1 MRHSTWLRL
10 EASPFW
16 YSVYRNYRRLPDGI
30 RAPIRVLFTP
40 QWHLAA
46 ALVRAASRRRI
57 VAGPFQGMRMELSGL
72 SSRHLLCYL
81 LGSAEIE
88 LRDVIGRIIDRRY
101 RTILNI
107 GAADG
112 YYAVGLAVGS
122 PGTHIEAFE
131 ALPAFHAIV
140 ERSARANGVQDR
152 IALRGAC
159 DANALRHHLQTAAGP
174 SLVLMDIEGG
184 EAELLDPLAIPQ
196 LRHVD
201 ILVETH
207 DAFVPHVTETLIDRF
222 QPTHHIERYTARPR
236 LPGDF
241 PPDFLPALKRRF
253 PRLAVALMDERRTG
267 LQDWLFLTA
276 KSGDAQPHD
285 HES

>member
-16 YSVYRNYRRLPDGI
+16 YGVYRNYRRLPDGI
-30 RAPIRVLFTP
+30 RAPIRALLTP

-46 ALVRAASRRRI
+46 ALVRMASRRHI
-57 VAGPFQGMRMELSGL
+57 VAGPFQGIRMELSGL

-88 LRDVIGRIIDRRY
+88 LRDVIGRIIDRGY

-112 YYAVGLAVGS
+112 YYAVGLAVRS
-122 PGTHIEAFE
+122 PGTHVEAFE
-131 ALPAFHAIV
+131 ALPAFHPIV
-140 ERSARANGVQDR
+140 ERSARANGVQGR
-152 IALRGAC
+152 IVLRGAC
-159 DANALRHHLQTAAGP
+159 DANALRHHLQTDVRP
-174 SLVLMDIEGG
+174 SLVLIDIEGG
-184 EAELLDPLAIPQ
+184 EAELLDPLAVPQ
-196 LRHVD
+196 LRQVD

-222 QPTHHIERYTARPR
+222 QPTHHIECYTARPR
-236 LPGDF
+236 QLNDF
-241 PPDFLPALKRRF
+241 PADFLPTLKRWL
-253 PRLAVALMDERRTG
+253 PHLVVELMDERRTG
-267 LQDWLFLTA
+267 LQHWLFLTA
-276 KSGDAQPHD
+276 KNGNARTVRS
-285 HES
+285 

>member
-10 EASPFW
+10 EASSFW

-30 RAPIRVLFTP
+30 RAPIRVLLTP

-46 ALVRAASRRRI
+46 ALVRTASAGRI

-88 LRDVIGRIIDRRY
+88 LRDVLGRITDRGY

-112 YYAVGLAVGS
+112 YYAVGLAVRS
-122 PGTHIEAFE
+122 PRTRVEAFE
-131 ALPAFHAIV
+131 ALPAFHPII

-152 IALRGAC
+152 IALQGAC
-159 DANALRHHLQTAAGP
+159 DAPALRHHLQMEVGP

-184 EAELLDPLAIPQ
+184 EAELLDPLAVPQ
-196 LRHVD
+196 LWQAD

-207 DAFVPHVTETLIDRF
+207 DAFVPHVTETLIERF

-236 LPGDF
+236 LPNDF
-241 PPDFLPALKRRF
+241 PPDFLPKLKRRF
-253 PRLAVALMDERRTG
+253 PRLAVELMDERRTG
-267 LQDWLFLTA
+267 LQQWLFLTA
-276 KSGDAQPHD
+276 KDGAARPARPSG
-285 HES
+285 

>member
-236 LPGDF
+236 LLNDF
-241 PPDFLPALKRRF
+241 PADFLPTLKRWL
-253 PRLAVALMDERRTG
+253 PRLIVELMDERRTG
-267 LQDWLFLTA
+267 LQQWLFLTA
-276 KSGDAQPHD
+276 KDGNARTVRS
-285 HES
+285 

>member
-1 MRHSTWLRL
+1 MRHSSWLRL

-40 QWHLAA
+40 QWQLAA
-46 ALVRAASRRRI
+46 AAVRTVSRRRI
-57 VAGPFQGMRMELSGL
+57 VAGPFQGIRMELSGL

-88 LRDVIGRIIDRRY
+88 LRDVIGRVIDRGY

-112 YYAVGLAVGS
+112 YYAVGLAVRS
-122 PGTHIEAFE
+122 PGTQVEAFE

-140 ERSARANGVQDR
+140 ERSARANGVQGR

-159 DANALRHHLQTAAGP
+159 DANALRHHLQTDAKP

-184 EAELLDPLAIPQ
+184 EAELLDPLAVPQ
-196 LRHVD
+196 LRQVD

-207 DAFVPHVTETLIDRF
+207 DAFVPRITETLIDRF
-222 QPTHHIERYTARPR
+222 QATHHIERYTARSR
-236 LPGDF
+236 LLNDF
-241 PPDFLPALKRRF
+241 PPDFLPTLKRWF
-253 PRLAVALMDERRTG
+253 PRLVVELMDERRTG
-267 LQDWLFLTA
+267 LQHWLFLTA
-276 KSGDAQPHD
+276 KGGDAGTARP
-285 HES
+285 

>member
-16 YSVYRNYRRLPDGI
+16 YNVYRNYRRLPDGI
-30 RAPIRVLFTP
+30 RAPMRALFTP

-46 ALVRAASRRRI
+46 GLVRTASRHRI
-57 VAGPFQGMRMELSGL
+57 VTGPFQGMRMELSGL

-88 LRDVIGRIIDRRY
+88 LREVIDRIIDRGY
-101 RTILNI
+101 CTILNI

-112 YYAVGLAVGS
+112 YYAVGLAVRS
-122 PGTHIEAFE
+122 PGSQVEAFE

-140 ERSARANGVQDR
+140 ERSARANGVEGR

-159 DANALRHHLQTAAGP
+159 DANALRHHLQTDARP
-174 SLVLMDIEGG
+174 TLVLMDIEGG
-184 EAELLDPLAIPQ
+184 EAELLDPLAVPQ
-196 LRHVD
+196 LGQVD

-207 DAFVPHVTETLIDRF
+207 DAFVPHVTEALIDRF
-222 QPTHHIERYTARPR
+222 QATHHIERYAARPR
-236 LPGDF
+236 LLSDF
-241 PPDFLPALKRRF
+241 PSGFLPGLKRWF
-253 PRLAVALMDERRTG
+253 PRLAVEMMDERRTG
-267 LQDWLFLTA
+267 LQQWLFLTA
-276 KSGDAQPHD
+276 KEGNARTARP
-285 HES
+285 

>member
-16 YSVYRNYRRLPDGI
+16 YGVYRNYRRLPDGV
-30 RAPIRVLFTP
+30 RAPIRLLFAP

-88 LRDVIGRIIDRRY
+88 LRDVIGRIVDRGY

-112 YYAVGLAVGS
+112 YYAVGLAARS
-122 PGTHIEAFE
+122 PGSHVEAFE
-131 ALPAFHAIV
+131 ALPAFHPIV
-140 ERSARANGVQDR
+140 ERSAQANGVEGR
-152 IALRGAC
+152 VALRGAC
-159 DANALRHHLQTAAGP
+159 DAKALRHHLQMAASP

-184 EAELLDPLAIPQ
+184 EVELLDPGTVPQ
-196 LRHVD
+196 LRDVD

-222 QPTHHIERYTARPR
+222 QATHHIERHTARPR
-236 LPGDF
+236 LLGDF
-241 PPDFLPALKRRF
+241 PVDFLPTFKQWF
-253 PRLAVALMDERRTG
+253 PRLAVELMDERRTG
-267 LQDWLFLTA
+267 LQQWLFLTA
-276 KSGDAQPHD
+276 KSSDAKPRDPQH
-285 HES
+285 

>member
-10 EASPFW
+10 EASSFW
-16 YSVYRNYRRLPDGI
+16 YGFYRNYRRLPDGI
-30 RAPIRVLFTP
+30 RAPIRVLLTP

-46 ALVRAASRRRI
+46 TLVRMASGGRI

-88 LRDVIGRIIDRRY
+88 LRDVIDRVIDRGY

-112 YYAVGLAVGS
+112 YYAVGLAVRS
-122 PGTHIEAFE
+122 PATEVEAFE
-131 ALPAFHAIV
+131 ALPAFHPIV

-159 DANALRHHLQTAAGP
+159 DANALRYHLQTDVRP

-184 EAELLDPLAIPQ
+184 EAELLDPLAVPQ

-222 QPTHHIERYTARPR
+222 QSTHHIERYTARPR
-236 LPGDF
+236 LLNDF
-241 PPDFLPALKRRF
+241 PSDFLPTLKRWF
-253 PRLAVALMDERRTG
+253 PRLVVELMDERRTG
-267 LQDWLFLTA
+267 LQHWLFLTA
-276 KSGDAQPHD
+276 KEGNARTARS
-285 HES
+285 

>member
-10 EASPFW
+10 EASSFW
-16 YSVYRNYRRLPDGI
+16 YGVYRNYRRLPDGI
-30 RAPIRVLFTP
+30 RAPIRVLLTP

-46 ALVRAASRRRI
+46 ALVRTASRRRI
-57 VAGPFQGMRMELSGL
+57 VTGPFQGIRMELSGL

-88 LRDVIGRIIDRRY
+88 LRDVIGRIIDRGY

-112 YYAVGLAVGS
+112 YYAVGLAVRS
-122 PGTHIEAFE
+122 PGTQVEAFE
-131 ALPAFHAIV
+131 ALPAFHPIV

-152 IALRGAC
+152 ITLRGAC
-159 DANALRHHLQTAAGP
+159 DASALRHHLQTDERP

-184 EAELLDPLAIPQ
+184 EAELLDPLAVPQ
-196 LRHVD
+196 LRQVD

-207 DAFVPHVTETLIDRF
+207 DAFVPRVTETLIDRF

-236 LPGDF
+236 LLNDY
-241 PPDFLPALKRRF
+241 PPDFLPTLKRWF
-253 PRLAVALMDERRTG
+253 PRLVVELMDERRTG
-267 LQDWLFLTA
+267 LQHWLFLTA
-276 KSGDAQPHD
+276 KEGNARTARS
-285 HES
+285 

>member
-10 EASPFW
+10 EASSFW
-16 YSVYRNYRRLPDGI
+16 YGVYRNYRRLPDGI
-30 RAPIRVLFTP
+30 RAPIRVLLTP

-46 ALVRAASRRRI
+46 ALVRTVSRRRI

-88 LRDVIGRIIDRRY
+88 LRDVIGRIIDRGY

-112 YYAVGLAVGS
+112 YYAVGLAVRS
-122 PGTHIEAFE
+122 PATQVEAFE
-131 ALPAFHAIV
+131 ALPAFRPIV

-159 DANALRHHLQTAAGP
+159 DANALRHHLQTDAKP

-184 EAELLDPLAIPQ
+184 EAELLDPLAVPQ
-196 LRHVD
+196 LRQVD

-207 DAFVPHVTETLIDRF
+207 DAFVPRVTETLIDRF

-236 LPGDF
+236 LLNDY
-241 PPDFLPALKRRF
+241 PPDFLPTLKRWF
-253 PRLAVALMDERRTG
+253 PRLVVELMDERRTG
-267 LQDWLFLTA
+267 LQHWLFLTA
-276 KSGDAQPHD
+276 KEGNARTARA
-285 HES
+285 